1 MTTNWTSTSA
11 RKNKVID
18 KNKDTIDDDS
28 AEEDED
34 GLTYNFYYRLNDDNK
49 NYMPLKST
57 DDKILETILPGTKE
71 VLILTA
77 PYWVI

>member
-1 MTTNWTSTSA
+1 MTTNWPSTSS
-11 RKNKVID
+11 RKNNVID
-18 KNKDTIDDDS
+18 KNKGSIDDDS
-28 AEEDED
+28 DEEDED

-57 DDKILETILPGTKE
+57 DEKILETILPGTQE

-77 PYWVI
+77 L

>member
-1 MTTNWTSTSA
+1 MTTNWPSTSS
-11 RKNKVID
+11 RKNNVID
-18 KNKDTIDDDS
+18 KNKGSIDDDS
-28 AEEDED
+28 DEEDED

-57 DDKILETILPGTKE
+57 DDKTMETILPGTKE

-77 PYWVI
+77 P